1 MAQKS
6 LIEWT
11 QSTWNPITGCTKYS
25 DGCLNCYAEKMAKRL
40 KAMGQSKYKNGFE
53 VTLHYDNLEDPL
65 KMKKPQMIFV
75 CSMSDIFHERVPDK
89 FIFKLFD
96 VMNRADWHIFQVL
109 TKRAKRLEQLSKKI
123 NWSSNIWMGVTVE
136 SDKYIYRIDNLVKTD
151 AKVKFLSIEPMLTP
165 IYDLQLKGIDW
176 VIVGGESGCGAR
188 PIKKEWIENI
198 KEQCQRAKVPF
209 FFKQWGGTNKKKTGR
224 LLNGKTYDE
233 MPRIFET
240 HVQKGKAVSFS

>member
-11 QSTWNPITGCTKYS
+11 ESTWNPITGCTKYS
-25 DGCLNCYAEKMAKRL
+25 DGCLNCYAERMAKRL

-75 CSMSDIFHERVPDK
+75 CSMSDIFHEKVPDK

-109 TKRAKRLEQLSKKI
+109 TKRAKRL
-123 NWSSNIWMGVTVE
+123 
-136 SDKYIYRIDNLVKTD
+136 DRF
-151 AKVKFLSIEPMLTP
+151 FLGS
-165 IYDLQLKGIDW
+165 
-176 VIVGGESGCGAR
+176 
-188 PIKKEWIENI
+188 
-198 KEQCQRAKVPF
+198 
-209 FFKQWGGTNKKKTGR
+209 
-224 LLNGKTYDE
+224 
-233 MPRIFET
+233 
-240 HVQKGKAVSFS
+240 